1 MGKNIESIMM
11 NVPSLC
17 SSLELLELFGTIESV
32 SLAIWRDT
40 LTSFVQTNKLFY
52 YLPFK
57 ARHLRH
63 IYV

>member
-32 SLAIWRDT
+32 HS
-40 LTSFVQTNKLFY
+40 
-52 YLPFK
+52 PFG
-57 ARHLRH
+57 ATR
-63 IYV
+63 